1 MTEDLETI
9 RFDQFV
15 DEVIA
20 AWLRML
26 NLKDPESTAHC
37 ERTAKLAVQLAQKMG
52 LPEAD
57 VERIRRG
64 ARLHDIGKVGVPD
77 AILFSP
83 EQLGQEEM
91 EIIRQHVLYSEEILR
106 PVPFINPMVL
116 DMVISHHEH
125 WDGNGY
131 PRGLKGEQIP
141 LAARILA
148 ICGVWD
154 ALRSDRPYRPAFD
167 KEQAMEIMQEENGKL
182 FDPDI
187 LAIFLNLMRAL
198 D

>member
-1 MTEDLETI
+1 MTEAHDTTQ
-9 RFDQFV
+9 FDQFY

-26 NLKDPESTAHC
+26 DLKDPDSTAHC
-37 ERTAKLAVQLAQKMG
+37 ERTAQLAVQLAQKMG
-52 LPEAD
+52 LPEID
-57 VERIRRG
+57 VKRIRRG
-64 ARLHDIGKVGVPD
+64 ARLHDIGKVGIPD
-77 AILFSP
+77 AILFNP
-83 EQLGQEEM
+83 EPLSQEEY

-106 PVPFINPMVL
+106 PVTFIHPIVL

-131 PRGLKGEQIP
+131 PRKLQGEQIP

-148 ICGVWD
+148 VCGVWD

-167 KEQAMEIMQEENGKL
+167 KEQAMEIMQEESGKL
-182 FDPDI
+182 FDPAV
-187 LAIFLNLMRAL
+187 LATFLDLVRVP